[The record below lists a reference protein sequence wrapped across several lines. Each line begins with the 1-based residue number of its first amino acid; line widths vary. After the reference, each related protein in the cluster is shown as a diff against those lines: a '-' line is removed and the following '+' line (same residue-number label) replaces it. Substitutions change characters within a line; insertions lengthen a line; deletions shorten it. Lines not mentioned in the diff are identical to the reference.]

1 MFFTFLDELNI
12 NYKTSSNSIYFYFN
26 LRLEKLFKN
35 MDKNGDGLVTKQVG
49 LELKLNICIEF
60 IFDINVF
67 LSEIVL

>member
-1 MFFTFLDELNI
+1 
-12 NYKTSSNSIYFYFN
+12 
-26 LRLEKLFKN
+26 